1 MNDLKLIMEA
11 QCLIK
16 NGQPLSDEHL
26 KALLPMYKILE
37 TKLKPKDPIPFLGNL
52 SAGFLV
58 CSTPSGKLKGLGFIH
73 RLLVQATNQ
82 IEESQSIP
90 IASLYSWG
98 VMGNKGIYLYET
110 EPGTDFDDD
119 DEEHV
124 SPVQNVEWE
133 EEVSRDMLAEMEKD
147 KKRLEDKGETPE
159 TNPLLKFYD
168 KQIRGRSYLG
178 KSKPFDN
185 DPEKIRKNVE
195 GLIRYAI
202 QKLIAC
208 EDTKHVGYH
217 LNDTIIIGL
226 DCIYIGDWRWKLF

>member
-1 MNDLKLIMEA
+1 MNSLKLAMEA
-11 QCLIK
+11 QWLIK

-37 TKLKPKDPIPFLGNL
+37 TKLKPKDPIPFMGNL
-52 SAGFLV
+52 SAGFIV

-73 RLLVQATNQ
+73 RLLLQATNQ

-98 VMGNKGIYLYET
+98 AMGNKGFPLYKT
-110 EPGTDFDDD
+110 EPGVFDDD
-119 DEEHV
+119 DAETV
-124 SPVQNVEWE
+124 SRPQGVDWGE
-133 EEVSRDMLAEMEKD
+133 EEVSWEMLAEMGTD

-159 TNPLLKFYD
+159 TNPLLKYYISQL
-168 KQIRGRSYLG
+168 KGRSYLG

-185 DPEKIRKNVE
+185 DPERMRKNVE
-195 GLIRYAI
+195 GLISYAI
-202 QKLIAC
+202 DKLIEC

-217 LNDTIIIGL
+217 LKDTIIIGL